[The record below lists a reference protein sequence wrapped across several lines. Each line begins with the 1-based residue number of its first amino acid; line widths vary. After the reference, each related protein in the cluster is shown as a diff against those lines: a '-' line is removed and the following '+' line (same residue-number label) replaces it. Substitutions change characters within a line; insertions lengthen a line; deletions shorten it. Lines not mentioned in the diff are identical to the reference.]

1 MEGKLDMEV
10 ESIDDVIMLLDYIDS
25 LKKQDNQIGDI
36 SLLID
41 ELAKRMDYIEGVKIL
56 FPDEQYSGF

>member
-25 LKKQDNQIGDI
+25 LKKQDNKIGDI

-41 ELAKRMDYIEGVKIL
+41 ELENEAHYFLINH
-56 FPDEQYSGF
+56 